1 MAGRKWDREAR
12 RVLLGWTCFLTCW
25 CVWDVLSDLVV
36 DGPQKITS
44 VHVVARVVVAAVFWL
59 VGALLLRWLVR
70 TVNGKSESEE
80 DADG

>member
-12 RVLLGWTCFLTCW
+12 RVLLGWTFFLTCW
-25 CVWDVLSDLVV
+25 CMWDVLSGLVV
-36 DGPQKITS
+36 DGTQKITA

-70 TVNGKSESEE
+70 AVDGKSESGE
-80 DADG
+80 DTDG